1 MPPPPP
7 WPLALSRLVT
17 ALLVWPLLIAST
29 CAIAVV
35 LAFVL
40 AGHAL
45 AIHATALAFALGGAG
60 QFVALGR
67 YRYRRPPGEAA
78 RSAVSAFLMLGTATN
93 LPLGVAAFSP
103 SGIHDL
109 WVVACLALAGLGQ
122 LVAAVA
128 LARALRD
135 D

>member
-1 MPPPPP
+1 MPPPAP

-17 ALLVWPLLIAST
+17 ALLFWPLLIAST

-40 AGHAL
+40 AGHPFTA
-45 AIHATALAFALGGAG
+45 HAVALAFAMGGAG
-60 QFVALGR
+60 QLAAVRR

-78 RSAVSAFLMLGTATN
+78 RSALSAVLMLGTATN

-103 SGIHDL
+103 AGIRDL

-122 LVAAVA
+122 VVAAVA